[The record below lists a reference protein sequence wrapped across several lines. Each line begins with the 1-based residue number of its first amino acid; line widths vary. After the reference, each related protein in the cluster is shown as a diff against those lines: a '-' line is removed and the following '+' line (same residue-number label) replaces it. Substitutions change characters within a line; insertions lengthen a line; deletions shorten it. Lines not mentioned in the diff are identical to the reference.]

1 MGKGSGRGGD
11 GGSRAEVREF
21 AASFQDVGVALK
33 NERAVTAAKVVD
45 EKRMQ
50 VHLVPEPEMAEL
62 SKKIFAAAKPYRGKS
77 KFSWS
82 FMYLFRECRAHRPPR
97 ALAVSR
103 INRSGLQLSL
113 SNRGALYPQATS
125 STSSAP
131 TASR

>member
-97 ALAVSR
+97 AQPHKS
-103 INRSGLQLSL
+103 IWLQLSL
-113 SNRGALYPQATS
+113 SNRGALYPQATF